1 MNTNRMELRNTD
13 MNTNRNT
20 DMNTNRMELSL
31 NEMGQAT
38 GGVHFVDTA
47 KGYYNRITRFTR
59 TVAIPSFEY
68 TAQAAGDLGKDM
80 ATATKNLGTAAV
92 NWVKGLFD

>member
-1 MNTNRMELRNTD
+1 MNTNRNTNIRELRNTD
-13 MNTNRNT
+13 MK
-20 DMNTNRMELSL
+20 ELSL

-47 KGYYNRITRFTR
+47 KGYYNRIVRFTR

-80 ATATKNLGTAAV
+80 ATATKNLGTAAI

>member
-1 MNTNRMELRNTD
+1 MNTNRNTNRMELK
-13 MNTNRNT
+13 NT

-38 GGVHFVDTA
+38 GGVHYVDSA
-47 KGYYNRITRFTR
+47 KAFFNRAVRFTR
-59 TVAIPSFEY
+59 LVTIPSFEY

-80 ATATKNLGTAAV
+80 AIATKNLGTAAI